1 MTRLVAALSTALLF
15 VVSVGFIAYVRFI
28 APPGNFFHHGID
40 TPAVVR
46 QVQQMNDLVTVRYIV
61 EKVIALKQDRVPL
74 GSESI
79 LLLVQARVLA
89 GVHLSDINQY
99 DVSSPAAHSVRIRLP
114 QPRIFDAY
122 INEKQTK
129 VWDRRITWWTPWV
142 SPDPDLEHQARMA
155 AIEQVRAAATEQG
168 ILRDAARNA
177 RESISNLLHAL
188 GISDVQFTDGQSKPQ
203 T

>member
-1 MTRLVAALSTALLF
+1 MSRLEAALSTALLF
-15 VVSVGFIAYVRFI
+15 VVSMGFIAYVRWV
-28 APPGNFFHHGID
+28 APPGNFFQHGID

-46 QVQQMNDLVTVRYIV
+46 QVQQMNDLVTVRYVI

-89 GVHLSDINQY
+89 GVHLSELSQY
-99 DVSSPAAHSVRIRLP
+99 DVATPSAHTVRITMP
-114 QPRIFDAY
+114 QAKLLDAY

-142 SPDPDLEHQARMA
+142 SPDPDLEHQARLA
-155 AIEQVRAAATEQG
+155 ALEQVRAAAIEQG
-168 ILRDAARNA
+168 ILKDAAQHA
-177 RESISNLLHAL
+177 RESISALLHAM
-188 GISDVQFTDGQSKPQ
+188 GITDVQFANPAKPQ

>member
-1 MTRLVAALSTALLF
+1 MARLVAVLSTALLF
-15 VVSVGFIAYVRFI
+15 VVAVAFMAYVRFI

-61 EKVIALKQDRVPL
+61 EKVIAMKQERVPL

-89 GVHLSDINQY
+89 GVRLSDLTQY
-99 DVSSPAAHSVRIRLP
+99 DVSVPSAHTVRITLP
-114 QPRIFDAY
+114 QPAILDAY

-142 SPDPDLEHQARMA
+142 APDIDLEHRARLA
-155 AIEQVRAAATEQG
+155 AIEQVRAAALEQG
-168 ILRDAARNA
+168 ILSDAARNA
-177 RESISNLLHAL
+177 QSSISNLLHAM
-188 GISDVQFTDGQSKPQ
+188 GISDVQFLPVTR
-203 T
+203 